1 MRIHE
6 VMSTGVVTGTSAD
19 HVRDIVVK
27 MLCWHCGAIPIVNA
41 NHELLGVVTLRDV
54 MLPMYPNW
62 EPIRHDLSTAANDLR
77 PSASFSARN
86 NPGHPLLRDCN
97 GSRFQRIHLRFCRA
111 CGLASDR
118 TSFASSRTAISDRL
132 LGDYIHDAVRSRDF
146 LEMEQND
153 PEVLAKKAEE
163 IMVRNPL
170 TVSPETPIL
179 EAASYMGLKN
189 LRRIPVVDR
198 GTLVGMVS
206 IGDIHRGL
214 FFARGG
220 CEAAS

>member
-6 VMSTGVVTGTSAD
+6 LMSTGVVTGTPAD
-19 HVRDIVVK
+19 RVRDIVVK
-27 MLCWHCGAIPIVNA
+27 MLSRHCGAIPIVNA

-54 MLPMYPNW
+54 MLPMYPNY
-62 EPIRHDLSTAANDLR
+62 
-77 PSASFSARN
+77 
-86 NPGHPLLRDCN
+86 
-97 GSRFQRIHLRFCRA
+97 
-111 CGLASDR
+111 
-118 TSFASSRTAISDRL
+118 
-132 LGDYIHDAVRSRDF
+132 GDYIHDAVRSRDF
-146 LEMEQND
+146 LEMEQNY